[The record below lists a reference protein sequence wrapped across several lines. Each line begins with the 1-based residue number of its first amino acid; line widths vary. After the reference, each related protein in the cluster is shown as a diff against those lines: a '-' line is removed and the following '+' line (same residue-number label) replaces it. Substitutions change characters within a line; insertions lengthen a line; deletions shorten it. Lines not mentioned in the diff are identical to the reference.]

1 MYISGYDIRKVKMR
15 DDVSPIATI
24 DEVVATAPA
33 SKVAATTGAA
43 LVMGPRV
50 SDRPAKTHPAATP
63 RAGS

>member
-1 MYISGYDIRKVKMR
+1 MR